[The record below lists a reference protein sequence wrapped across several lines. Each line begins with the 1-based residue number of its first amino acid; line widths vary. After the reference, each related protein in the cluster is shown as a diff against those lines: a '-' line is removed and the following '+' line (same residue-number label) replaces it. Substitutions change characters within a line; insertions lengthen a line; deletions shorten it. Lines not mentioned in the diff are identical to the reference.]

1 MDTPYKS
8 YRHEHCHAR
17 CDRDT
22 AYDDDLDEAGSAGFV
37 CGGRLMGMM
46 FFARLRPIFSF
57 VVVS

>member
-8 YRHEHCHAR
+8 YRHEQCHAS
-17 CDRDT
+17 CDRSAT
-22 AYDDDLDEAGSAGFV
+22 YDDDLDEAGSAGFV

-46 FFARLRPIFSF
+46 FFARLSPIFSF